1 MYMKRK
7 DWDVAE
13 VMRQIRAMHR
23 QAASPYNDGFTA
35 IGCKQDLFQ
44 IKCLVEDLYADI
56 PTFAGEEQWY
66 EQRTMDLL
74 KKKHERS

>member
-13 VMRQIRAMHR
+13 VMRQVRAMHR

-44 IKCLVEDLYADI
+44 IKCLVEDLYADT
-56 PTFAGEEQWY
+56 PTFEGEDKWH

-74 KKKHERS
+74 KKKHRHS

>member
-74 KKKHERS
+74 KRKHGSS